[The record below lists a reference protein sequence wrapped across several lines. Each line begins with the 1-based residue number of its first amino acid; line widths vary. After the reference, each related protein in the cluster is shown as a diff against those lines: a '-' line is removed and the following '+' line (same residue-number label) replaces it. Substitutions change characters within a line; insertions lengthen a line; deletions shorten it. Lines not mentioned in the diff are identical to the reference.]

1 MSNYWV
7 RVENNQVVECLGY
20 LPERAGDWRQAIDVV
35 PALIP
40 NRQIV
45 DGHTFDLTKNPV
57 EIVWNVRNLSVE
69 ERKDTLLDKVTANE
83 KQAIQN
89 EIMKELVCSCNN
101 SNHCCLNALTDNI
114 NALRQKRNEV
124 GALSTHEELDAYAA
138 SNNL

>member
-7 RVENNQVVECLGY
+7 RVENNQVVECLSY

-57 EIVWNVRNLSVE
+57 EIVWSVKNLEVQ
-69 ERKDTLLDKVTANE
+69 ERKESLLDQLTGKE

-89 EIMKELVCSCNN
+89 EIMKELTCSCAN
-101 SNHCCLNALTDNI
+101 SSHCCLETLTDNV
-114 NALRQKRNEV
+114 NALRQKRNEIV
-124 GALSTHEELDAYAA
+124 ALNTHEEVDAYMA
-138 SNNL
+138 NNPV